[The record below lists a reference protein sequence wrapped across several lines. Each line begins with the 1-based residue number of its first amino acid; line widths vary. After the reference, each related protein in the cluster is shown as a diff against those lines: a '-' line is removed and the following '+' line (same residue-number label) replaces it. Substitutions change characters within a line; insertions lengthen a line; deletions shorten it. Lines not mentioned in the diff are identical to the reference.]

1 MKVEELVVLKKLYSA
16 EGGSHQEDSG
26 GDLGCKGAHLL
37 GSWSLLEMKVE
48 ELVVLQKWAS
58 AAGGS
63 HQEDSGGDWEYVD
76 APLEGQLMF
85 PVLKK
90 W

>member
-1 MKVEELVVLKKLYSA
+1 M
-16 EGGSHQEDSG
+16 
-26 GDLGCKGAHLL
+26 GCEGAHLL

-63 HQEDSGGDWEYVD
+63 HQEDSGGDWEYVG

>member
-1 MKVEELVVLKKLYSA
+1 MVVGELVVLKKCYPPL
-16 EGGSHQEDSG
+16 EGSHQEDSG
-26 GDLGCKGAHLL
+26 GDLGCEGAHL
-37 GSWSLLEMKVE
+37 E
-48 ELVVLQKWAS
+48 S

-63 HQEDSGGDWEYVD
+63 HQEDSGGDWEYVG